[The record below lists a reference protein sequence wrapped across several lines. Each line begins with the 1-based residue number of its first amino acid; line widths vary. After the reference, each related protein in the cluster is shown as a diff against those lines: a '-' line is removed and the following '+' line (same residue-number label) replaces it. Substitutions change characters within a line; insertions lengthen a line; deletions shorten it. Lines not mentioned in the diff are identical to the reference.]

1 VSNKSFFH
9 EATQGFAA
17 SVKGK
22 ITQLTAGE
30 LEDHLRGL
38 FGNLIAVVGQAI
50 VRAVVCT
57 GETSLPDRPPR
68 PDYASHLNHFLG
80 GNVELKTPGIGA
92 NAKGFRATTATR
104 SNASPPEPCLP
115 SAYSADWLW

>member
-1 VSNKSFFH
+1 MTKNTSFH
-9 EATQGFAA
+9 EASQGFAA
-17 SVKGK
+17 SIKGK

-50 VRAVVCT
+50 GRAVACT
-57 GETSLPDRPPR
+57 GETSLPESPGR
-68 PDYASHLNHFLG
+68 PDYVIHLTHFLA
-80 GNVELKTPGIGA
+80 GNAELKAPGIGA
-92 NAKGFRATTATR
+92 NAKGFGATTAIR

-115 SAYSADWLW
+115 SAYSLAWLC